1 MEDVGDIVALWV
13 HPFAKKLYF
22 AFVIGVDTAED
33 IGKGGLAAAGG
44 TNNDQKFVLINM
56 KLDVF
61 EDGQFFKIFCDV
73 HI

>member
-33 IGKGGLAAAGG
+33 IGKGGLAAAVGAG
-44 TNNDQKFVLINM
+44 DDDKLI
-56 KLDVF
+56 VF
-61 EDGQFFKIFCDV
+61 NGSGRCPRRISVFTPLSST
-73 HI
+73 

>member
-1 MEDVGDIVALWV
+1 MALWV

-22 AFVIGVDTAED
+22 AFVIGVDAAED

-61 EDGQFFKIFCDV
+61 EDG
-73 HI
+73 